1 LTTITIKN
9 NISELLVVDAAK
21 EKFINAYTAF
31 YLLGSKI
38 PGTMSKVNKIAFKD
52 KKDAEK
58 FKTQYDGEIV
68 SFKQAFDLTKNHWI
82 ANTLFYKQKKRR

>member
-1 LTTITIKN
+1 MHN
-9 NISELLVVDAAK
+9 
-21 EKFINAYTAF
+21 TAF

-68 SFKQAFDLTKNHWI
+68 SFNRLLI
-82 ANTLFYKQKKRR
+82 